1 MEFFG
6 ILTDKVEHSS
16 KNRRLK
22 ELTVVVDKQFDQNIV
37 ISENLVE
44 KIDIMQVLLANW
56 QLFNNIQNL
65 NKVYLVVSL

>member
-6 ILTDKVEHSS
+6 ILTDKVEHPS